1 MPLRVLEGELIL
13 RAWDRN
19 AGLRETSA
27 SFSSLDEL
35 YAYCLSTS
43 EPQLIDRIVIRG
55 QDEQD
60 QPRVLT
66 FVFQSI
72 TVSSQAE

>member
-1 MPLRVLEGELIL
+1 MPPGVIAGELVL
-13 RAWDRN
+13 RAWDRTT
-19 AGLRETSA
+19 GLSETIS

-35 YAYCLSTS
+35 YAYCIST
-43 EPQLIDRIVIRG
+43 EQPQLIDRIVIRG
-55 QDEQD
+55 QDEHY

-72 TVSSQAE
+72 TVSPQTE